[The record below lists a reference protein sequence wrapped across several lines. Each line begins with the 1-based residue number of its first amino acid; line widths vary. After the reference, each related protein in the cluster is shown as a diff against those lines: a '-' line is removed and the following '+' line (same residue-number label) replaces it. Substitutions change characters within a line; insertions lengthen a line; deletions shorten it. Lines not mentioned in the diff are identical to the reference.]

1 MHVGDERP
9 GCSLVFFLLV
19 CAPTMAV
26 KMSWSAQWAALGPI
40 LNDILEDS
48 WRTQLVQLIGPITGI
63 IIAPAVGVHSDRNTS
78 KYGQRRPYIFLSA
91 LSTILCWCV
100 MAYLKV
106 WFEDQP
112 TVFGMLTILCYV
124 WMDVTVNILQTVT
137 FLLISDV
144 AGPRQVTGSAI
155 AHMYGVLGQ
164 MVVSIYISLAK
175 NPRNDPQPFFA
186 LLIAVMFV
194 TVMPV
199 CYFVRENPWEAMRR
213 IAPGS
218 TFDHPAITSVYPAQ
232 TVGIWT
238 AWYVGIKTLPGPLF
252 VYWLAG
258 LCLQYG
264 YQSYNGV
271 KTVFFGENVMNGTQ
285 SSCRRGSSS
294 CTAAQTRYHDGED
307 LSTGAADQF
316 YNALAMFTLVFL
328 PLLVQKFGV
337 RRVVLFAFF
346 PHCFIL
352 AMALYHPQAFAVIV
366 VGLTAFGQICVFV
379 LQVPLILHVVA
390 NFRDE
395 KVLGLYLGAFNT
407 ATCLG
412 QMLMFVTA
420 GLVNRFA
427 ASVRQ
432 GNVVA
437 ILIGGVFSVCALLL
451 VFFKFHVK
459 LHSW

>member
-1 MHVGDERP
+1 M
-9 GCSLVFFLLV
+9 
-19 CAPTMAV
+19 MAV
-26 KMSWSAQWAALGPI
+26 KMSWSAQWAALGPM
-40 LNDILEDS
+40 LNDILEES

-63 IIAPAVGVHSDRNTS
+63 IVAPAVGVHSDRNTS

-100 MAYLKV
+100 MAYVKV
-106 WFEDQP
+106 WFEAQP
-112 TVFGMLTILCYV
+112 TMFGLLTILCYV
-124 WMDVTVNILQTVT
+124 WMDVTVNVLQTVT

-155 AHMYGVLGQ
+155 AHMYGILGQ
-164 MVVSIYISLAK
+164 MVVSMYISLAK

-186 LLIAVMFV
+186 LLISVMFL

-218 TFDHPAITSVYPAQ
+218 TLENGPSTAYPMQA
-232 TVGIWT
+232 VSIWT
-238 AWYVGIKTLPGPLF
+238 AWYVGIRTLPGPLF

-271 KTVFFGENVMNGTQ
+271 KTVFFGENVYNGTKR
-285 SSCRRGSSS
+285 SPLCMTVE
-294 CTAAQTRYHDGED
+294 CTAADD
-307 LSTGAADQF
+307 LYTEGVNMATGAADQF

-337 RRVVLFAFF
+337 RNVIQYTFL
-346 PHCFIL
+346 PHCLLL
-352 AMALYHPQAFAVIV
+352 AMALYHPVAFSVIV
-366 VGLTAFGQICVFV
+366 VGLTALGQITVFV
-379 LQVPLILHVVA
+379 LQVPLILHVA
-390 NFRDE
+390 GFRDE

-412 QMLMFVTA
+412 QMLNFATA
-420 GLVNRFA
+420 TLVNWMYS
-427 ASVRQ
+427 SVRD
-432 GNVVA
+432 GNVLA
-437 ILIGGVFSVCALLL
+437 ILIGGVFSVCAVLII
-451 VFFKFHVK
+451 VFKFHVK